1 MSCPQSRDA
10 TEERKK
16 CLLACGGLPP
26 LWQVAAPP
34 PRTPHPPIINIQAQ
48 ATYLSNCAS
57 KAIALGGKS
66 PPRTKSQASCA
77 P

>member
-1 MSCPQSRDA
+1 MSFGVR
-10 TEERKK
+10 R
-16 CLLACGGLPP
+16 LAAA
-26 LWQVAAPP
+26 VASGSP